1 MAKSILLA
9 LILLLTTASGES
21 SANDSISVYV
31 TIEGFKNEEGICR
44 LLLFESEKGFPDS
57 HEYAELA
64 FGGNIQGKKV
74 EFSFRVRPG
83 KYAIS
88 ILHDEN
94 SNKEM
99 DKTWYGKPKEGFGVS
114 NNPEVGFS
122 QPDFEESAVNLD
134 ENNNYLVIR
143 LNYL

>member
-9 LILLLTTASGES
+9 LILLLTTASGEL

-57 HEYAELA
+57 HEYAVLMLNE
-64 FGGNIQGKKV
+64 NIQGKIVK
-74 EFSFRVRPG
+74 FSFKIKSG

-88 ILHDEN
+88 ILHDAN
-94 SNKEM
+94 SDGEM

>member
-57 HEYAELA
+57 HEYAVLMLNE
-64 FGGNIQGKKV
+64 NIQGKTVK
-74 EFSFRVRPG
+74 FSFKIKSG

-88 ILHDEN
+88 ILHDAN
-94 SNKEM
+94 SDGEM

-122 QPDFEESAVNLD
+122 SPDFEESAVNLD
-134 ENNNYLVIR
+134 GNNNYLVIR